1 MVNLETHRK
10 YFLSNKDFKYM
21 DIKIYSTTWCGPCKN
36 AKSLLN
42 QRGIKYQDI
51 DIEKENMSRE
61 DLFNLVGGR
70 TVPQIIIDGN
80 RIGGFEDLVEYD
92 KLGKLNPTN

>member
-1 MVNLETHRK
+1 
-10 YFLSNKDFKYM
+10 M